1 MKSCELGM
9 VFKKVDTTNDPN
21 AQPEEDDAPI
31 IIKGYANTVTR
42 DRSGDVIPAST
53 WKNENTLK
61 DYLKNPIILG
71 FHDHKTPIGKMV
83 DYQVTELGLEIT
95 VEIYNTIEYIYKAV
109 KNGILKT
116 FSIGFWLKDFEY
128 NDTTDSFVLKDIE
141 LYEISVV
148 SVPCNQDSVFSLS
161 KSMSGAEFLE
171 LRDTLKNKS
180 HSSKPESELI
190 KLARALNCIK
200 EK

>member
-9 VFKKVDTTNDPN
+9 IFKKVEPTED
-21 AQPEEDDAPI
+21 QGDDAPL
-31 IIKGYANTVTR
+31 IIKGYANTVSR
-42 DRSGDVIPAST
+42 DRSGDVIPNST

-71 FHDHKTPIGKMV
+71 FHDHKQPIGKMI

-148 SVPCNQDSVFSLS
+148 SVPCNQDSVFSLA
-161 KSMSGAEFLE
+161 KSMSGAEFTE
-171 LRDTLKNKS
+171 LRDSLKNKS
-180 HSSKPESELI
+180 LLSEPEPAI
-190 KLARALNCIK
+190 VALARALNCIK

>member
-9 VFKKVDTTNDPN
+9 VFKKVDPSNDPN
-21 AQPEEDDAPI
+21 AQVDDDAPI

-42 DRSGDVIPAST
+42 DRSGDVIPVST

-71 FHDHKTPIGKMV
+71 FHEHNLPIGKMV
-83 DYQVTELGLEIT
+83 DYQITELGLEIT

-109 KNGILKT
+109 KNGVLKT

-128 NDTTDSFVLKDIE
+128 NDTTNSFVLKDIE

-161 KSMSGAEFLE
+161 KSMSGAEFVE

-180 HSSKPESELI
+180 LSKPESEII

>member
-1 MKSCELGM
+1 MKACELGM
-9 VFKKVDTTNDPN
+9 HFKSVEKSS
-21 AQPEEDDAPI
+21 EEDDAPL
-31 IIKGYANTVTR
+31 IIKGYANTTVR
-42 DRSGDVIPAST
+42 DRSGDVIPASV

-61 DYLKNPIILG
+61 YYLKNPIILG
-71 FHDHKTPIGKMV
+71 FHNHDKPIGKMV

-116 FSIGFWLKDFEY
+116 FSIGFWLRDFEY

-161 KSMSGAEFLE
+161 KSMSGAEFME
-171 LRDTLKNKS
+171 LRDSLKNKS
-180 HSSKPESELI
+180 LAKPEPAI
-190 KLARALNCIK
+190 VMLARALNCIK

>member
-1 MKSCELGM
+1 MHFKSVE
-9 VFKKVDTTNDPN
+9 KSS
-21 AQPEEDDAPI
+21 EEDDAPL
-31 IIKGYANTVTR
+31 IIKGYANTTVR
-42 DRSGDVIPAST
+42 DRSGDVIPASV

-71 FHDHKTPIGKMV
+71 FHNHDKPIGKMV

-116 FSIGFWLKDFEY
+116 FSIGFWLRDFEY

-161 KSMSGAEFLE
+161 KSMSGAEFME
-171 LRDTLKNKS
+171 LRDSLKNKS
-180 HSSKPESELI
+180 LAKPEPAI
-190 KLARALNCIK
+190 VMLARALNCIK

>member
-1 MKSCELGM
+1 MKACELGM
-9 VFKKVDTTNDPN
+9 LFKSVEKAT
-21 AQPEEDDAPI
+21 ESDDSPL
-31 IIKGYANTVTR
+31 IIKGYANTTVR
-42 DRSGDVIPAST
+42 DRTGDVIPASV

-71 FHDHKTPIGKMV
+71 FHDQKQPIGKMV

-109 KNGILKT
+109 KNGVLKT
-116 FSIGFWLKDFEY
+116 FSIGFWLRDFEY

-161 KSMSGAEFLE
+161 KSMSGAEFVE
-171 LRDTLKNKS
+171 LRDSLKNKS
-180 HSSKPESELI
+180 LAKPEPAI
-190 KLARALNCIK
+190 VVLARALNCIK

>member
-9 VFKKVDTTNDPN
+9 IFKKVEPTED
-21 AQPEEDDAPI
+21 QGDDAPL
-31 IIKGYANTVTR
+31 IIKGYANTVSR
-42 DRSGDVIPAST
+42 DRSGDVIPNST

-71 FHDHKTPIGKMV
+71 FHDHKQPIGKMI

-148 SVPCNQDSVFSLS
+148 SVPCNQDSVFSLA
-161 KSMSGAEFLE
+161 KSMSGAEFME
-171 LRDTLKNKS
+171 LRDSLKNKS
-180 HSSKPESELI
+180 LLSKPEPAI
-190 KLARALNCIK
+190 VALARALNCIK